1 MSRDAKQ
8 GWRTMGVDGVRED
21 LGSQTWLLQVG
32 MRYLTGGSDVGYIL
46 NAGRADVKR
55 QREMRLS

>member
-1 MSRDAKQ
+1 
-8 GWRTMGVDGVRED
+8 MGVDGVRED

-46 NAGRADVKR
+46 SAGRADVSGCAR
-55 QREMRLS
+55 CAFPRMP